1 MNQRFW
7 TNRMR
12 KCILS
17 FWKSWLSVRISDSLI
32 KMATC
37 QHLIWQSPY
46 QSNLTLTILTKLTSK
61 QFWCIP
67 DDLTRCFL
75 FVESYK
81 SILLIS
87 VPVWLLF
94 NEALFEWV
102 LFLLFHFTSKHALMH
117 LCRAAQKAIHAGGID
132 RKRCRTQ
139 EVFSWGFL
147 METHCDESQASI
159 LWLIMLLTS
168 YKSLSP
174 DSAGLMKYFTSFLLR
189 KGENKWKYVLL
200 TSTG

>member
-1 MNQRFW
+1 MLWYFFCHKQSWRWFYTTIHFNITYVLDTLLLITLCIFLHQQKYFLTKNNQSLCLQTSQAWMNQSFW

-12 KCILS
+12 KVILS

-37 QHLIWQSPY
+37 HHLIWQCPY

-67 DDLTRCFL
+67 DDLTQCFL

-87 VPVWLLF
+87 VPVFVATFQWSSV
-94 NEALFEWV
+94 WV
-102 LFLLFHFTSKHALMH
+102 SFIFT
-117 LCRAAQKAIHAGGID
+117 
-132 RKRCRTQ
+132 
-139 EVFSWGFL
+139 
-147 METHCDESQASI
+147 
-159 LWLIMLLTS
+159 
-168 YKSLSP
+168 LSF
-174 DSAGLMKYFTSFLLR
+174 YI
-189 KGENKWKYVLL
+189 
-200 TSTG
+200 